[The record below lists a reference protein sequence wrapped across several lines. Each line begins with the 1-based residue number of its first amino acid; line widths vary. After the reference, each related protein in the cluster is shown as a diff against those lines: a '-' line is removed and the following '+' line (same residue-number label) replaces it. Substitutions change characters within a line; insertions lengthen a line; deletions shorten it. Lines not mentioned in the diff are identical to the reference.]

1 MIVFPRTVCMGINVM
16 LLNPP
21 YFPQFSKNS
30 RSPAVSKGGCV
41 YYPIWLGYAAGSLEI
56 NGHTTK
62 LVDATAPKEMMTLE
76 QMVNIAREFNPK
88 LLIMHTVTSSVVND
102 GKVAATIKAALPD
115 CQIAMVGPHVS
126 AVSENTLTISP
137 AVDMVMRKEYDLI
150 AVDVANHIAENKS
163 YHGVQGITFRNTKNE
178 IVKNPDAPDVP
189 AEYLDKLP
197 FVTQIWQKHLNIR
210 DYFYPSVLYP
220 EVTVITGR
228 GCPFRCTFCDWPQNF
243 TGHNFRSRSVK
254 NVVDEFEWIKNNLP
268 YVKDIMVE
276 DDTFT
281 VDRTRVKQI
290 CQEIIDRKLNVTW
303 TVNSRADVDLE
314 TLKIMKKAGCRLVCV
329 GVESASQDILNN
341 IKKGT
346 SVTKIEQFFKDTK
359 EANVLVHACFMM
371 GNRGETR
378 ETIQQTVEFA
388 KRVNPDTVQFFPIM
402 VYPGTEAYEWAKT
415 NNFLTIKAENWENWL
430 LEDGTHN
437 TIVSTDKL
445 TANELVQAC
454 DDARRNFYMRPEF
467 IAAKVWEGV
476 TSPHEFPRLVKSGLT
491 FFKYLFNTKQ
501 KASLGE
507 TNQRTAAPAV

>member
-1 MIVFPRTVCMGINVM
+1 MGINVM

-62 LVDATAPKEMMTLE
+62 LVDATAPKDMMSLE
-76 QMVNIAREFNPK
+76 QMVSIAKEFQPK

-102 GKVAATIKAALPD
+102 AKVAKALKEALPD
-115 CQIAMVGPHVS
+115 CTIAMVGPHVS

-137 AVDMVMRKEYDLI
+137 AVDLVMRKEYDLI
-150 AVDVANHIAENKS
+150 SVNVANRIAENKS
-163 YHGVQGITFRNTKNE
+163 WEDVQGITFRNAQQE
-178 IVKNPDAPDVP
+178 IVKNGDAPDVP
-189 AEYLDKLP
+189 SEYLDKLP
-197 FVTQIWQKHLNIR
+197 FVTQIWDKHLNIR

-254 NVVDEFEWIKNNLP
+254 NIVDEFEWIKTNLP
-268 YVKDIMVE
+268 YVKDIMIE

-281 VDRTRVKQI
+281 LDKNRVKTI
-290 CQEIIDRKLNVTW
+290 CQEIIDRKLHVTW
-303 TVNSRADVDLE
+303 TVNARCDVDLE
-314 TLKIMKKAGCRLVCV
+314 TLKIMKQAGCRLVCV
-329 GVESASQDILNN
+329 GVESATQDILNN

-346 SVTKIEQFFKDTK
+346 NVQKIEQFFADTK
-359 EANVLVHACFMM
+359 TAGVLVHACFMM
-371 GNRGETR
+371 GNRGETK
-378 ETIQQTVEFA
+378 ETITKTVEFA

-415 NNFLTIKAENWENWL
+415 NNFLTVKAENWENWL

-445 TANELVQAC
+445 TATELVQAC
-454 DDARRNFYMRPEF
+454 DDARKNFYMRPEF
-467 IAAKVWEGV
+467 IMAKIWEGI
-476 TSPHEFPRLVKSGLT
+476 TTPSEFPRLVKSGRT
-491 FFKYLFNTKQ
+491 FFKYLFNDKS

-507 TNQRTAAPAV
+507 TRSEKLASAPSS

>member
-1 MIVFPRTVCMGINVM
+1 MGINVL

-56 NGHTTK
+56 NGHTAK
-62 LVDATAPKEMMTLE
+62 LVDATAPKEIMGVE
-76 QMVNIAREFNPK
+76 KVVEVVKEFKPQ
-88 LLIMHTVTSSVVND
+88 LIIMHTVTSSVVND
-102 GKVAATIKAALPD
+102 AKVAEKIKGNYPD
-115 CQIAMVGPHVS
+115 CQIAIVGPHVS
-126 AVSENTLTISP
+126 AVSENTLTIAP
-137 AVDMVMRKEYDLI
+137 AVDMVMRREYDLI
-150 AVDVANHIAENKS
+150 SVEVANRLEKKQS
-163 YHGVQGITFRNTKNE
+163 YADVQGLTFRNAQNKIIKT
-178 IVKNPDAPDVP
+178 PDAPDVP
-189 AEYLDKLP
+189 SEYLDKLP
-197 FVTQIWQKHLNIR
+197 FASQIWAKHLNIR
-210 DYFYPSVLYP
+210 DYFYPSVLWP

-254 NVVDEFEWIKNNLP
+254 NIVDEFEWIKTNLP
-268 YVKDIMVE
+268 YVKDIMIE

-281 VDRTRVKQI
+281 LDKNRVKAI

-303 TVNSRADVDLE
+303 TVNARCDVDLE

-329 GVESASQDILNN
+329 GVESATQEILNN

-346 SVTKIEQFFKDTK
+346 NVQKIEQFFKDTK

-371 GNRGETR
+371 GNRGETK
-378 ETIQQTVEFA
+378 ETIAQTVEFS
-388 KRVNPDTVQFFPIM
+388 KKVNPDTVQFFPIM

-415 NNFLTIKAENWENWL
+415 NNFLTVGAQNWENWL

-445 TANELVQAC
+445 SANELVQAC

-467 IAAKVWEGV
+467 IAAKIWEGI
-476 TSPHEFPRLVKSGLT
+476 TTPSEFPRLVKSGRT
-491 FFKYLFNTKQ
+491 FFKYLFNTKE
-501 KASLGE
+501 KAGLGE
-507 TNQRTAAPAV
+507 SNQRTSLPVLGQ

>member
-1 MIVFPRTVCMGINVM
+1 MSLRVL

-56 NGHTTK
+56 NGHQVK
-62 LVDATAPKEMMTLE
+62 LVDATAPKDMMSVE
-76 QMVNIAREFNPK
+76 KMIEIVQEFNPR

-102 GKVAATIKAALPD
+102 AKVAAKIKEAVPSIT
-115 CQIAMVGPHVS
+115 IAMVGPHVS
-126 AVSENTLTISP
+126 AVSENTLTIAP
-137 AVDMVMRKEYDLI
+137 AVDLILRKEYDLTS
-150 AVDVANHIAENKS
+150 VELANRIEQKQPLTDM
-163 YHGVQGITFRNTKNE
+163 QGITFRNEQNE
-178 IVKNPDAPDVP
+178 IIKNPDAPDVP
-189 AEYLDKLP
+189 SEYLDKIP
-197 FVTQIWQKHLNIR
+197 FVTQVWAKHLNIK
-210 DYFYPSVLYP
+210 DYFYPSVLWP

-228 GCPFRCTFCDWPQNF
+228 GCPFRCTFCDWPQTF

-254 NVVDEFEWIKNNLP
+254 NIVDEFEWIKTNLP
-268 YVKDIMVE
+268 YVKDIMIE

-281 VDRTRVKQI
+281 VDRARVKQI
-290 CQEIIDRKLNVTW
+290 CQEVIDRGLNVTW

-329 GVESASQDILNN
+329 GVESASQEILNN

-346 SVTKIEQFFKDTK
+346 STTKIEQFFKDTK

-371 GNRGETR
+371 GNRGETK
-378 ETIQQTVEFA
+378 ETIKQTVQFA
-388 KRVNPDTVQFFPIM
+388 KKMNPDTVQFFPIM

-445 TANELVQAC
+445 TATELVDAC
-454 DDARRNFYMRPEF
+454 DDARREFYMRPEF
-467 IAAKVWEGV
+467 IAAKIWEGI
-476 TSPHEFPRLVKSGLT
+476 TTPSEFPRLVKSGRT
-491 FFKYLFNTKQ
+491 FFKFLFNTKE
-501 KASLGE
+501 KSTLGE
-507 TNQRTAAPAV
+507 TNQRTASPSMGQ